1 MSFYDK
7 KADERREDAIVAKL
21 LKGSGVVVIT
31 LGEDHDLRDKLRRL
45 GVSVKYRQVVARY
58 YSP

>member
-1 MSFYDK
+1 MFFYDK